1 MQSIYKQSRSDSDWL
16 QSTSDSVKVKGLHSS
31 MFSFINTDR
40 LPACWLQHAGNMN
53 TSSLC
58 IKEVNSAGWQ
68 VVVSCL
74 YTYRNSVSWAPRTFN
89 SYIYLTDWLK
99 QIPGS
104 MVLPFLHDIF
114 CMQCRQE
121 FCRLKKKLFQRSV
134 PSTKLVVMLSNLGKF
149 TTTNIKEITVIK
161 NGIFK
166 RNSRRIEN
174 VPQQQETETS
184 YSCGS

>member
-89 SYIYLTDWLK
+89 SYIYLTDWNKSLEAWRCHFFMIYFACNVDK
-99 QIPGS
+99 SSAGW
-104 MVLPFLHDIF
+104 
-114 CMQCRQE
+114 
-121 FCRLKKKLFQRSV
+121 
-134 PSTKLVVMLSNLGKF
+134 
-149 TTTNIKEITVIK
+149 
-161 NGIFK
+161 K
-166 RNSRRIEN
+166 R
-174 VPQQQETETS
+174 S
-184 YSCGS
+184 YSKGQYHPQNWLSCFQIWENSQPRT